1 MAICDVTKRG
11 IWGCCLGSK
20 KCQKNM
26 RRGCGGVREIFV
38 GEMSVARQPRR
49 LENGLREVE
58 EVMLGPDLGRLTFQF
73 YFCVD

>member
-1 MAICDVTKRG
+1 
-11 IWGCCLGSK
+11 
-20 KCQKNM
+20 M